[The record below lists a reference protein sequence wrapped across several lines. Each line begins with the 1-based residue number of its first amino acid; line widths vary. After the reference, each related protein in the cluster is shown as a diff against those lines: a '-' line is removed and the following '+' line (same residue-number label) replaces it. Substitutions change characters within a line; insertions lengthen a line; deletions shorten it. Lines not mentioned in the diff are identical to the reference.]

1 MNREDLDISIDR
13 NTLRIVGEKHSL
25 GEHQDRQCHLME
37 RAYGRFERTIPLPA
51 SINQEL
57 GEVSYNDGVITVIL
71 PKTEALPPRHLSIPA
86 SRS

>member
-1 MNREDLDISIDR
+1 
-13 NTLRIVGEKHSL
+13 
-25 GEHQDRQCHLME
+25 ME